1 MNKVF
6 LMGRLTADPEFSMTQ
21 SGMAM
26 CRFSIAVDRPA
37 RQGEE
42 KQADFFRVVCWQQ
55 TAETVNRYFVKG
67 KPIIVEGRIQNNNY
81 TDNNGVKHYGTD
93 IVADR
98 INFVLSDPTRNG
110 NNGGGYSNNNGYQNN
125 NYNNGGYNNNN
136 GYQNNN
142 YNNGGY
148 NNGGVVITITATIT
162 AVIRISRII
171 TMLRPSSLLRP
182 YRKTSRKTFSSAM
195 TAEKAMT
202 STILKKSS
210 VTAHC
215 RSDSSLFFR
224 KELKQYYG
232 T

>member
-26 CRFSIAVDRPA
+26 CRFSIAVDRPS

-55 TAETVNRYFVKG
+55 TAEMVNRYFVKG
-67 KPIIVEGRIQNNNY
+67 KPVIVEGRIQNNNY

-98 INFVLSDPTRNG
+98 INFVLSDPTRTGG
-110 NNGGGYSNNNGYQNN
+110 NAGG
-125 NYNNGGYNNNN
+125 NYNNGGYNNGGYNNNNGYNNGGYNNN

-148 NNGGVVITITATIT
+148 NNGGYNNNGGYQNQPNYNNAPPQQSAPPVPQSQPKDVQLGNDGGKGDDFNDFEEI
-162 AVIRISRII
+162 ISDG
-171 TMLRPSSLLRP
+171 SLP
-182 YRKTSRKTFSSAM
+182 F
-195 TAEKAMT
+195 
-202 STILKKSS
+202 
-210 VTAHC
+210 
-215 RSDSSLFFR
+215 
-224 KELKQYYG
+224 
-232 T
+232 

>member
-148 NNGGVVITITATIT
+148 NNGGYNNNGYNNGGYQNQPNYNNAPPQQSAPPVPQNQPKDIQLGNDGGKGDDFNDFEEI
-162 AVIRISRII
+162 ISDG
-171 TMLRPSSLLRP
+171 SLP
-182 YRKTSRKTFSSAM
+182 F
-195 TAEKAMT
+195 
-202 STILKKSS
+202 
-210 VTAHC
+210 
-215 RSDSSLFFR
+215 
-224 KELKQYYG
+224 
-232 T
+232 

>member
-110 NNGGGYSNNNGYQNN
+110 NNAGG
-125 NYNNGGYNNNN
+125 NYNNGGYSNGGYNNNNGYNNGGYNN

-148 NNGGVVITITATIT
+148 NNGGYNNGGYQNQPNYNNAPPQQSAPPVQPQPKDIQLGNDGGKSDDFNDFEEI
-162 AVIRISRII
+162 ISDGA
-171 TMLRPSSLLRP
+171 LP
-182 YRKTSRKTFSSAM
+182 F
-195 TAEKAMT
+195 
-202 STILKKSS
+202 
-210 VTAHC
+210 
-215 RSDSSLFFR
+215 
-224 KELKQYYG
+224 
-232 T
+232 